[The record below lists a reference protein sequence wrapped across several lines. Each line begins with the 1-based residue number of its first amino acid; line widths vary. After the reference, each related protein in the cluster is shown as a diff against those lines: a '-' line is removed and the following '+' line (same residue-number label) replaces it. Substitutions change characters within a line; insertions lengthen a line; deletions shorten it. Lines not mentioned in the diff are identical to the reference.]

1 MFCFTPGNISEKQ
14 IVGVIDCIT
23 KRGKVTQVHI
33 TGALALIRHVNWS
46 CFADVKRRFVMKT
59 LE

>member
-33 TGALALIRHVNWS
+33 TGALA
-46 CFADVKRRFVMKT
+46 
-59 LE
+59 